1 MKEAEATF
9 APWKADA
16 FAIAL
21 IPIEFI
27 ILILPHYFFWG
38 GSSLLEVVSNRFS
51 VLLLLLALI
60 GGLLVRELIHKIGY
74 FKIGRVSWN
83 LIKLGIDWRHLIPT
97 SHTDALMTAN
107 EYRLSLLMPTI
118 LLGVVPAFIGIAFG
132 IGFLTIL
139 GFLMVVVAGGD
150 VVVIFA
156 LRSVP
161 DKAMVRD
168 HPDKIG
174 CYVLA

>member
-1 MKEAEATF
+1 
-9 APWKADA
+9 
-16 FAIAL
+16 
-21 IPIEFI
+21 
-27 ILILPHYFFWG
+27 
-38 GSSLLEVVSNRFS
+38 
-51 VLLLLLALI
+51 
-60 GGLLVRELIHKIGY
+60 
-74 FKIGRVSWN
+74 
-83 LIKLGIDWRHLIPT
+83 
-97 SHTDALMTAN
+97 
-107 EYRLSLLMPTI
+107 
-118 LLGVVPAFIGIAFG
+118 VVPAFIGIAFG